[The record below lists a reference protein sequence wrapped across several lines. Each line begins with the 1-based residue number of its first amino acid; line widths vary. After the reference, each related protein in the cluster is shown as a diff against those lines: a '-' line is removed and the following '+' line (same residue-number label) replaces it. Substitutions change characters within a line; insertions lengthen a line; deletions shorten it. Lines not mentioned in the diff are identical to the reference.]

1 MIVTEA
7 RRTDEALALMAARG
21 DREAFEELVRLH
33 TPALLSFC
41 RRFSRDRAEAEDR
54 VQETFLKAH
63 RNLSTFDPSRS
74 FVSWLTKIAQN
85 TCLNGIRSRERPLPL
100 SREDH
105 PPISSDDGGQLDGA
119 VAALPEKHRA
129 ILHYKYGLDMNAA
142 EIAEQMGLS
151 HSDVRVSLHRAIRTL
166 RERLA

>member
-1 MIVTEA
+1 M
-7 RRTDEALALMAARG
+7 
-21 DREAFEELVRLH
+21 
-33 TPALLSFC
+33 
-41 RRFSRDRAEAEDR
+41 
-54 VQETFLKAH
+54 
-63 RNLSTFDPSRS
+63 
-74 FVSWLTKIAQN
+74 
-85 TCLNGIRSRERPLPL
+85 

-105 PPISSDDGGQLDGA
+105 PPIPSDDGGQLDGA